1 MNNDSDDYA
10 SLGNKFR
17 RWIGREAERERRQ
30 TWLLGVAAG
39 AIWLVLLYF
48 FIHLFAR
55 KFS

>member
-17 RWIGREAERERRQ
+17 RWIGREAERERHQ

-39 AIWLVLLYF
+39 AICLVLLYF
-48 FIHLFAR
+48 FIHFFAR
-55 KFS
+55 KFP

>member
-1 MNNDSDDYA
+1 MADDSDDYA

-30 TWLLGVAAG
+30 TWFLGVAAG
-39 AIWLVLLYF
+39 AIRLVLLFF

-55 KFS
+55 KFP

>member
-1 MNNDSDDYA
+1 MADDPDDYA

-39 AIWLVLLYF
+39 AICLVLLF
-48 FIHLFAR
+48 
-55 KFS
+55 